1 MTKKPKTTK
10 SKTCSWRSIIKT
22 TKFRELRVDISEYKG
37 HDMIGLRQWVQPY
50 SGDDD
55 ERIATKNGIAFRL
68 KDLPAVIAALE
79 EAEKEAR
86 RAGLFNA
93 AEAAA

>member
-1 MTKKPKTTK
+1 MDKEI
-10 SKTCSWRSIIKT
+10 SIIKT

-68 KDLPAVIAALE
+68 KDLPEVISALQ
-79 EAEKEAR
+79 EAEQEAR
-86 RAGLFNA
+86 RAGLLDKVA
-93 AEAAA
+93 A

>member
-1 MTKKPKTTK
+1 MDKKIRT
-10 SKTCSWRSIIKT
+10 IET
-22 TKFRELRVDISEYKG
+22 TKFRELRVDISEFKG

-68 KDLPAVIAALE
+68 KDLRAVIVALE
-79 EAEKEAR
+79 EAEQEAR
-86 RAGLFNA
+86 AAGLLNKVA
-93 AEAAA
+93 A